1 MGTSLLDAA
10 MAFSVNGKTAL
21 VTGGGS
27 GICLAF
33 TKLLLSR
40 HCNVVI
46 ADLRLTAEA
55 EELVAAEKAGEGLA
69 RIVFKKTDVT
79 NWKQLQSAFDTA
91 ISEFR
96 ELDIVCPGAGI
107 FDPVS
112 QPSIAFAKGFEA
124 DRSLV
129 ID

>member
-10 MAFSVNGKTAL
+10 MAFSVNGKIAL

-27 GICLAF
+27 GICLTF

-46 ADLRLTAEA
+46 ADLRLAPEA
-55 EELVAAEKAGEGLA
+55 EELVAAEKSGEGSA
-69 RIVFKKTDVT
+69 RVVFKETDVT
-79 NWKQLQSAFDTA
+79 DWKQIQAAFDTA
-91 ISEFR
+91 IAEFG

-112 QPSIAFAKGFEA
+112 QPSLTFAKGFEA